1 MPPEVLTTDSI
12 ILSDLRIGTESHL
25 PLAHYERMFD
35 TVNRG
40 YELENWRRSIVMLPP
55 GSQALSR
62 EDAVALIAELQETG
76 RRLRALRDAL
86 RQVMAG
92 DSD

>member
-1 MPPEVLTTDSI
+1 MHRAI
-12 ILSDLRIGTESHL
+12 
-25 PLAHYERMFD
+25 
-35 TVNRG
+35 
-40 YELENWRRSIVMLPP
+40 ELENLRRSIVMLPP

-86 RQVMAG
+86 RQVMAEDG
-92 DSD
+92 G

>member
-1 MPPEVLTTDSI
+1 MLWIERQ
-12 ILSDLRIGTESHL
+12 LRLKS
-25 PLAHYERMFD
+25 YERMFPSVD
-35 TVNRG
+35 RA
-40 YELENWRRSIVMLPP
+40 YELENLRRSIVMLPP

-76 RRLRALRDAL
+76 RRLRALRAAL

-92 DSD
+92 DEG

>member
-1 MPPEVLTTDSI
+1 MRLGS
-12 ILSDLRIGTESHL
+12 TEL
-25 PLAHYERMFD
+25 VFD
-35 TVNRG
+35 IMHRAI
-40 YELENWRRSIVMLPP
+40 ELENLRRSIVTLPS

-86 RQVMAG
+86 RQLVADIG
-92 DSD
+92 DKGA